1 MSGMKKLIVG
11 LAYASIALT
20 QVAYADIVTLKC
32 TRTDDSSNTI
42 KVLIDLRKLKV
53 KPHLSDWEDI
63 LYADDKTVL
72 WKDYGS
78 LGDVTYLLDRSSLH
92 LQVTSEFNDL
102 VHVQNRKCV
111 RPL

>member
-1 MSGMKKLIVG
+1 MLGVKKLIVG

-20 QVAYADIVTLKC
+20 QVAFADIVTLKC

-42 KVLIDLRKLKV
+42 KVLIDLRELKV

-63 LYADDKTVL
+63 LYADDKTIL
-72 WKDYGS
+72 WKDNGS

-102 VHVQNRKCV
+102 VHVQNRRCV